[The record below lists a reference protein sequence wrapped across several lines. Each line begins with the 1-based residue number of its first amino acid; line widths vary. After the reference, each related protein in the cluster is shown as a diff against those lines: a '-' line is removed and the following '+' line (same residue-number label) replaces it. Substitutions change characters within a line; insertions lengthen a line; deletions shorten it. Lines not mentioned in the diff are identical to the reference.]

1 MNGFPP
7 GSPGPSGSS
16 GSPDSPGSPGSA
28 GSPRS
33 PESTGDF
40 PFAPHET
47 RIRPGEFF
55 EMDWE
60 LFGEFCRVLAM
71 RVAREYKPEVVVGV
85 ARAGVIPAAIIAALL
100 RIDFHAISIS
110 RRMGL
115 DRAGGDENPMH
126 DRPQVY
132 SQVPRHIEGKRVLLT
147 DEIATSGD
155 TLRLGVATLRNAGPA
170 EIRTATTFVRPGGY
184 RPDYFALETDATI
197 IFPWDV
203 KVFDGEEWVVNP
215 RYREVLGDG

>member
-1 MNGFPP
+1 MHDF
-7 GSPGPSGSS
+7 
-16 GSPDSPGSPGSA
+16 SPGSPGSPGFP
-28 GSPRS
+28 GSPGTPRGS
-33 PESTGDF
+33 SGDF
-40 PFAPHET
+40 PFAPHDT
-47 RIRPGEFF
+47 HIRPGEFF

-71 RVAREYKPEVVVGV
+71 RVARDYKPEVVVGV

-115 DRAGGDENPMH
+115 DRAGGDETSTRE
-126 DRPQVY
+126 RPQIF

-155 TLRLGVATLRNAGPA
+155 TLRLGIATLRNAAPA

-184 RPDYFALETDATI
+184 RPDYHALETDSMI

-215 RYREVLGDG
+215 RYREVLGDDA